1 MIRRLLLSWLV
12 LAVALALTVW
22 IIPGLH
28 IHWSAGTFLI
38 TAAVFGLVNA
48 FLGTILRIL
57 SFPLLIITLGIF
69 GIVINMAMLY
79 VTSWLTS
86 LSIDGIGAAFFG
98 ALVLAV
104 IDMLLQ
110 HFLIRPIEE
119 RHRR

>member
-57 SFPLLIITLGIF
+57 SFPLIVVTLGIF
-69 GIVINMAMLY
+69 AIIINMAMLY

-86 LSIDGIGAAFFG
+86 LSIDGIGAAFVG
-98 ALVLAV
+98 SLIISLVTV
-104 IDMLLQ
+104 ILHEVLV
-110 HFLIRPIEE
+110 RPLE
-119 RHRR
+119 RRHHH

>member
-57 SFPLLIITLGIF
+57 SFPLPQG
-69 GIVINMAMLY
+69 M
-79 VTSWLTS
+79 TSTGS
-86 LSIDGIGAAFFG
+86 CSRTRSG
-98 ALVLAV
+98 
-104 IDMLLQ
+104 
-110 HFLIRPIEE
+110 R
-119 RHRR
+119 